1 MVEDRDTLLNVFLTE
16 LEKRLKSLLKHEVCR
31 KIKFYKVD
39 VKDNPQEA
47 NGLYISTSIN
57 VNIPQNNQIFTSF
70 SKVNESDLDNLDVLK
85 NIIRDIKAVIPEEYK
100 SLKITNFNKTI
111 EDLTSNISTD
121 KTVDEFYLT
130 RIPYRQLQIGLFEDK
145 KIFLNL
151 CTKTYNRILN
161 KLNNIDVWPAEL
173 NFLEIKD
180 CFKRKELITL
190 LIYLNQASISHEET

>member
-1 MVEDRDTLLNVFLTE
+1 MVENRDTLLNVFLIE

-47 NGLYISTSIN
+47 NSLYISTSIN

-100 SLKITNFNKTI
+100 SLKITNFNKAI

-180 CFKRKELITL
+180 YFKRKELITL
-190 LIYLNQASISHEET
+190 LIYLNQASISHEEI